1 MKQIEAEGYILSRY
15 KVNEADSIY
24 SFFSKEYGKI
34 RFIAKGIR
42 KAEAKLSGQ
51 MQPFARIKIRLVYGR
66 NLNILV
72 GAQIMQHFDLL
83 SASLEAVAVGYRIC
97 EMLSRC
103 LAEDQPSPAIFTL
116 LEESCEAL
124 LHEQEPQLVNLYFSV
139 RLLHFMGSQPNFE
152 DIKPAVQY
160 YLDYDTGNITGLR
173 PSSHYGIVPEKV
185 IKLWRIVL
193 ADNIT
198 KLQKIQNVEELLAK
212 ANLLIEK
219 HYEYHY
225 HVQFRSKQIV

>member
-1 MKQIEAEGYILSRY
+1 MRQLEAEGYILARY
-15 KVNEADSIY
+15 KVNEADTIY
-24 SFFSKEYGKI
+24 SFFSREHGTMH
-34 RFIAKGIR
+34 FVGKGIR
-42 KAEAKLSGQ
+42 KATAKLSGQ
-51 MQPFARIKIRLVYGR
+51 MQPFTRIKIRLVYGR

-72 GAQIMQHFDLL
+72 GAQITKHYDLL
-83 SASLEAVAVGYRIC
+83 TISLDAVAVGYRMC

-103 LAEDQPSPAIFTL
+103 LAEDQPSPPIFTL
-116 LEESCEAL
+116 FEECCTAL
-124 LHEQEPQLVNLYFSV
+124 LQQQEPQLVNLYFSV
-139 RLLHFMGSQPNFE
+139 RLLHYMGSQPNFE

-193 ADNIT
+193 VDNIT